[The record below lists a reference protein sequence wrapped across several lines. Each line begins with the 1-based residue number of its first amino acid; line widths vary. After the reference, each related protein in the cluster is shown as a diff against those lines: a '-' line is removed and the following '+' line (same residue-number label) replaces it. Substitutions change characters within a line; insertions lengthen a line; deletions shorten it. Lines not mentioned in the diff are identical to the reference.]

1 MIRVASTA
9 ASSFCEP
16 LRQLL
21 TAHGI
26 DNHVFNAASLSIDR
40 QAHQVKT
47 GRTDIDGLIR
57 ALAALVRGERHV
69 CRLVARALDVAR
81 FGTNRTVF
89 TLRSGSRVEY
99 VEVQA
104 KKDTMEVAARAK
116 VLSERLN
123 ASAVYVDVIG
133 VGAGVV
139 DKLKLDGVEVVAVN
153 AAEVAPNRSANKD
166 DAQGR
171 IMRDYLWIEMARWLR
186 EDEPAFLID
195 KDMAE
200 DLAGELA
207 SVKHGIDGKGFLVV
221 EMKDQMRKRL
231 GRSPDLADSLALTFA
246 PKLGFGI
253 LDYYR
258 QLYEDREQAKAD
270 RADLVM
276 DAAAEA
282 ALIEQD

>member
-1 MIRVASTA
+1 MIRVSSTA
-9 ASSFCEP
+9 ASSCCEP

-26 DNHVFNAASLSIDR
+26 DNHVLNAASLSIDR
-40 QAHQVKT
+40 QARWVKT
-47 GRTDIDGLIR
+47 GHRHRWADPGAGSSGLGRAPRLPPRCACARRRTL
-57 ALAALVRGERHV
+57 
-69 CRLVARALDVAR
+69 
-81 FGTNRTVF
+81 GTDRTAF

-104 KKDTMEVAARAK
+104 KKDTMEVAARVK

-123 ASAVYVDVIG
+123 ATAVYVDVIG
-133 VGAGVV
+133 VGAGVA

-195 KDMAE
+195 KDLAE

-207 SVKHGIDGKGFLVV
+207 SVKYGIDGKGFLVV

-276 DAAAEA
+276 DAALEA
-282 ALIEQD
+282 ATIEQD

>member
-1 MIRVASTA
+1 MIRVSSTA
-9 ASSFCEP
+9 ASSCCEP

-26 DNHVFNAASLSIDR
+26 DNHVLNAASLSIDR
-40 QAHQVKT
+40 QARRVKT
-47 GRTDIDGLIR
+47 GRTDVDGLIR
-57 ALAALVRGERHV
+57 ALAALVWGECHV

-81 FGTNRTVF
+81 FGTDRTVF

-123 ASAVYVDVIG
+123 ATAVYVDVIG
-133 VGAGVV
+133 VGAV
-139 DKLKLDGVEVVAVN
+139 DKLKFDGVEVVAVN

-186 EDEPAFLID
+186 EDEPAFLVD

-207 SVKHGIDGKGFLVV
+207 SVKYGIDGKGYLTV

-258 QLYEDREQAKAD
+258 QMFEEREQAKAD
-270 RADLVM
+270 RADRVT
-276 DAAAEA
+276 DAADEA
-282 ALIEQD
+282 AMIGKD

>member
-1 MIRVASTA
+1 MASTTMCSTLPA
-9 ASSFCEP
+9 C
-16 LRQLL
+16 
-21 TAHGI
+21 
-26 DNHVFNAASLSIDR
+26 LS
-40 QAHQVKT
+40 T
-47 GRTDIDGLIR
+47 GRRAGLRPVAPTDVDGLIR
-57 ALAALVRGERHV
+57 ALAALVQCERHV

-81 FGTNRTVF
+81 FGIDRTVF

-116 VLSERLN
+116 GRSERLN
-123 ASAVYVDVIG
+123 ATAVYVDVIG
-133 VGAGVV
+133 AGVG
-139 DKLKLDGVEVVAVN
+139 DKLKLDGVEGVAVN

-166 DAQGR
+166 GAQGR

-186 EDEPAFLID
+186 EDEPASLTD
-195 KDMAE
+195 KDLAE
-200 DLAGELA
+200 DLA
-207 SVKHGIDGKGFLVV
+207 SVKYGIDGKGYLVV
-221 EMKDQMRKRL
+221 EMTDQMRKRL

>member
-1 MIRVASTA
+1 MCST
-9 ASSFCEP
+9 
-16 LRQLL
+16 
-21 TAHGI
+21 
-26 DNHVFNAASLSIDR
+26 SLVCLS
-40 QAHQVKT
+40 T
-47 GRTDIDGLIR
+47 GRRAGSRPATDIDGLIR
-57 ALAALVRGERHV
+57 ALAALVWGERHV
-69 CRLVARALDVAR
+69 YHLVAHALDVAR
-81 FGTNRTVF
+81 FGTDRTVF

-99 VEVQA
+99 VEVQS

-123 ASAVYVDVIG
+123 ATAVYVDVIG

-139 DKLKLDGVEVVAVN
+139 DKLKLDGVEVIAVN
-153 AAEVAPNRSANKD
+153 AAETAPNRSANKD

-200 DLAGELA
+200 DLVGELA
-207 SVKHGIDGKGFLVV
+207 SVKYGIDGKGYLTV

-258 QLYEDREQAKAD
+258 QMFEEREQAKAD
-270 RADLVM
+270 RADRVM
-276 DAAAEA
+276 DAAEA
-282 ALIEQD
+282 AAEISHG

>member
-1 MIRVASTA
+1 MTLRLSA
-9 ASSFCEP
+9 ASGHDKSGFDRRFIL
-16 LRQLL
+16 LRAATPASDRPWHRQP
-21 TAHGI
+21 
-26 DNHVFNAASLSIDR
+26 HVLNPASLSINR
-40 QAHQVKT
+40 QARRRVKT
-47 GRTDIDGLIR
+47 SRTDVDGLIR
-57 ALAALVRGERHV
+57 ALAALVQGERHV

-81 FGTNRTVF
+81 FRTDRTVF

-123 ASAVYVDVIG
+123 ATAVYVDVIG

-166 DAQGR
+166 DAQGK

-186 EDEPAFLID
+186 EDEPAFLVD

-207 SVKHGIDGKGFLVV
+207 SVKYGIDGKGYLTV

-231 GRSPDLADSLALTFA
+231 GRSPDLAEL
-246 PKLGFGI
+246 PG
-253 LDYYR
+253 
-258 QLYEDREQAKAD
+258 AD
-270 RADLVM
+270 VRP
-276 DAAAEA
+276 EA
-282 ALIEQD
+282 RLRHPGLLPTNV

>member
-1 MIRVASTA
+1 
-9 ASSFCEP
+9 
-16 LRQLL
+16 
-21 TAHGI
+21 
-26 DNHVFNAASLSIDR
+26 
-40 QAHQVKT
+40 
-47 GRTDIDGLIR
+47 
-57 ALAALVRGERHV
+57 
-69 CRLVARALDVAR
+69 
-81 FGTNRTVF
+81 
-89 TLRSGSRVEY
+89 
-99 VEVQA
+99 
-104 KKDTMEVAARAK
+104 MEVAARVK

-123 ASAVYVDVIG
+123 ATAVYVDVIG
-133 VGAGVV
+133 VGAGVA

-195 KDMAE
+195 KDLAE

-207 SVKHGIDGKGFLVV
+207 SVKYGIDGKGFLVV

-258 QLYEDREQAKAD
+258 QMFEEREQAKAD
-270 RADLVM
+270 RADLIQNQ
-276 DAAAEA
+276 EA
-282 ALIEQD
+282 LPAS

>member
-9 ASSFCEP
+9 ASSCCEP

-26 DNHVFNAASLSIDR
+26 DNHVLNAASLSIDR
-40 QAHQVKT
+40 QARRVKT
-47 GRTDIDGLIR
+47 GRTDVDGLIR
-57 ALAALVRGERHV
+57 ALAALVWGECHV

-81 FGTNRTVF
+81 FGTDRTVF

-123 ASAVYVDVIG
+123 ATAVYVDVIG
-133 VGAGVV
+133 VGVI

-153 AAEVAPNRSANKD
+153 AVEVAPNRSANKD

-171 IMRDYLWIEMARWLR
+171 IMRDYPGATHETMKVPNPGKILMSVTRFPPGKPSSGSPSDCPQVPLERTKSLHASPLAWNALPST
-186 EDEPAFLID
+186 PASPFH
-195 KDMAE
+195 
-200 DLAGELA
+200 A
-207 SVKHGIDGKGFLVV
+207 SPLPVNRTPK
-221 EMKDQMRKRL
+221 
-231 GRSPDLADSLALTFA
+231 SLNTTA
-246 PKLGFGI
+246 
-253 LDYYR
+253 
-258 QLYEDREQAKAD
+258 
-270 RADLVM
+270 
-276 DAAAEA
+276 
-282 ALIEQD
+282 

>member
-1 MIRVASTA
+1 MPVD
-9 ASSFCEP
+9 E
-16 LRQLL
+16 
-21 TAHGI
+21 G
-26 DNHVFNAASLSIDR
+26 SLSDR
-40 QAHQVKT
+40 RPGGEFPKQDDDV
-47 GRTDIDGLIR
+47 LIP
-57 ALAALVRGERHV
+57 LEHTEAAAARDDADVGEDR
-69 CRLVARALDVAR
+69 RLGVDVAR
-81 FGTNRTVF
+81 FGTDRTVF
-89 TLRSGSRVEY
+89 TLRSGARVEY

-116 VLSERLN
+116 VLAERLN

-195 KDMAE
+195 KDLAE
-200 DLAGELA
+200 DLAGEPA
-207 SVKHGIDGKGFLVV
+207 SVKYGIDGKGYLTV

-258 QLYEDREQAKAD
+258 QMFEEREQAKAD
-270 RADLVM
+270 RADQVM
-276 DAAAEA
+276 NQE
-282 ALIEQD
+282 IPQVS

>member
-1 MIRVASTA
+1 M
-9 ASSFCEP
+9 
-16 LRQLL
+16 
-21 TAHGI
+21 
-26 DNHVFNAASLSIDR
+26 FNAASLSIDR
-40 QAHQVKT
+40 QARQVKT

-69 CRLVARALDVAR
+69 CRLVARALDVTR
-81 FGTNRTVF
+81 FGTDRTVF

-123 ASAVYVDVIG
+123 ATAVYVDVIG

-153 AAEVAPNRSANKD
+153 AAEVAPNRSQNKD

-171 IMRDYLWIEMARWLR
+171 IMRDYLWIEMARGLR

-195 KDMAE
+195 KDLAE

-207 SVKHGIDGKGFLVV
+207 SVKYGIDGKGFLVV

-276 DAAAEA
+276 DAALEA

>member
-40 QAHQVKT
+40 QARQVKT

-81 FGTNRTVF
+81 FGTDRTVF

-123 ASAVYVDVIG
+123 ADAVYVDVIG

-171 IMRDYLWIEMARWLR
+171 IMRDYLWIEMARGLR

-200 DLAGELA
+200 DLA
-207 SVKHGIDGKGFLVV
+207 SVKYGIDGKGFLTV
-221 EMKDQMRKRL
+221 EQKDQMRKRL

-258 QLYEDREQAKAD
+258 QLFEEREAAKAD

-276 DAAAEA
+276 DAAEEA
-282 ALIEQD
+282 ALIGQD